1 MTQIILFFKTLLIT
15 AGIWSGDGVM
25 AYSDGISSISY
36 QENVDGSYLVV
47 SHKCDYASCDKC
59 REMAYRNAYPIVVG
73 PSVTFYAFNGQKIV
87 SIRPGAIDIHTK
99 FNQ

>member
-1 MTQIILFFKTLLIT
+1 MTQIILLFKSLLIT
-15 AGIWSGDGVM
+15 AGIWAGDGVM

-47 SHKCDYASCDKC
+47 SHKCNLDSCNKC
-59 REMAYRNAYPIVVG
+59 REIGYRNAYPIVSG

-99 FNQ
+99 FDQ